1 MRTKDIVVGLIVLGV
16 LVGGVLWF
24 RKARIEKQRQMVVE
38 TPSVEEQIKKT
49 FNGLEIPEDVE
60 KAELKDVSGGDGV
73 GIAPRD
79 TVLADLPDL
88 KSNETYEVWV
98 ERNGKQVMLGKMRI
112 AKGGFLY
119 EGKIDGE
126 KILVKLGGKTVLEG
140 SF

>member
-1 MRTKDIVVGLIVLGV
+1 MRTKDIVVGLIVVGV
-16 LVGGVLWF
+16 LVGGVLWY
-24 RKARIEKQRQMVVE
+24 RKARIEKQRLMVVE

-73 GIAPRD
+73 GIATRD

-88 KSNETYEVWV
+88 GSSEAYEVWV
-98 ERNGKQVMLGKMRI
+98 ERSGKQVMLGKMRI

-119 EGKIDGE
+119 EGEVDGE
-126 KILVKLGGKTVLEG
+126 KVLVKLAGKTVLEG